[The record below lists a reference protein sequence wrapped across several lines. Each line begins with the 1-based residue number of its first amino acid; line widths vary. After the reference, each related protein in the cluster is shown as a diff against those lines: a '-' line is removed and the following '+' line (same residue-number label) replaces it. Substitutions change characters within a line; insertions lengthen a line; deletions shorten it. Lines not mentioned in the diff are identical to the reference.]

1 MKRICWLC
9 GSILEPYQSLN
20 GTTGKVYEIFA
31 CTDCG
36 LAITE
41 FPDDTDKYEK
51 QDFNGQFNFK
61 DIKSLPRQW
70 RKSVELQISQVNKYL
85 KNGSTILE
93 IGCGAGLTLN
103 ELGKNG
109 YKAKGIE
116 PSKSA
121 ALTAK
126 DNGLE
131 VTNGYFPIRNDI
143 QKYDGVLLCQVME
156 HVENLDRFLKEIRK
170 HTNKNGL
177 LFLTQ
182 TNYLGL
188 IPSLFKSRW
197 YAWVP
202 EQHFWHFTE
211 MSIEKLLNK
220 YGYKLVEIRYSTL
233 DYSNSP
239 LSLITELIPRWCD
252 QIHVVARRNDKS

>member
-1 MKRICWLC
+1 MTKKCYLCNHKLKRYLTMVGAIGRTYNIYIC
-9 GSILEPYQSLN
+9 E
-20 GTTGKVYEIFA
+20 E
-31 CTDCG
+31 CG
-36 LAITE
+36 LGITE

-109 YKAKGIE
+109 YKVKGIE
-116 PSKSA
+116 PSESA

-131 VTNGYFPIRNDI
+131 VINGYFPIRNDI

-156 HVENLDRFLKEIRK
+156 HVENLDRFLKEIFHPRR
-170 HTNKNGL
+170 
-177 LFLTQ
+177 F
-182 TNYLGL
+182 
-188 IPSLFKSRW
+188 
-197 YAWVP
+197 
-202 EQHFWHFTE
+202 
-211 MSIEKLLNK
+211 
-220 YGYKLVEIRYSTL
+220 
-233 DYSNSP
+233 SN
-239 LSLITELIPRWCD
+239 
-252 QIHVVARRNDKS
+252 